1 MTVNPLHMALANRIA
16 HLIHEDAT
24 QPGSHLNENRLA
36 ERLDVSRTPIRAAL
50 DYLATQ
56 GFVTREANR
65 GMVLIA
71 KPPPTTAG
79 APSIEDDAL
88 PLRIAR
94 DRRQHQ
100 PSDYVSEQDL
110 MKRYELPRPIIKRA
124 LERLSELGVVERKLG
139 YGWRFPADA
148 WDASIREESY
158 LFRMTVE
165 PAAMREPSFVLSA
178 DWARAMR
185 LRHEAFLDM
194 PWTEASSIAFFE
206 TNAAFHEGL
215 AAASGDR
222 FFVTAIQRQNRLRRL
237 SNYDWRH
244 GRERVKVNC
253 HEHLEILA
261 RLQSGDNELAAL
273 LMHRHLE
280 SARTLRASAALA

>member
-1 MTVNPLHMALANRIA
+1 MATPPRA
-16 HLIHEDAT
+16 DARE
-24 QPGSHLNENRLA
+24 PGM
-36 ERLDVSRTPIRAAL
+36 D
-50 DYLATQ
+50 
-56 GFVTREANR
+56 
-65 GMVLIA
+65 
-71 KPPPTTAG
+71 
-79 APSIEDDAL
+79 DDAL

-94 DRRQHQ
+94 DRQQHQ
-100 PSDYVSEQDL
+100 LADYVSEQDL
-110 MKRYELPRPIIKRA
+110 MKKYKLPRLAIKRA

-139 YGWRFPADA
+139 YGWRFLLDA

-158 LFRMTVE
+158 RFRMTVE
-165 PAAMREPSFVLSA
+165 PAALREPGFVLSE
-178 DWARAMR
+178 DWARMMR

-215 AAASGDR
+215 AAASGNR
-222 FFVTAIQRQNRLRRL
+222 FFAAAIQRQNRLRRL

-244 GRERVKVNC
+244 GRERVKVNS

-280 SARTLRASAALA
+280 SARTLRVRAAPL